1 MITKAVIPAAG
12 LGSRFLPVTKT
23 QPKEML
29 PVVDTPAIQM
39 VVEEAVASGIHD
51 ILIITSI
58 GKRAIEDHFDRSYEL
73 ENQLRRRGQ
82 MERLREIRRISN
94 LGRIFITRQKQL
106 RGLGDAVLCA
116 EKFVSDEPFAL
127 LLGDTII
134 DSPTPCLSQLKKVF
148 NRLGGTV
155 IAVEEVSREKVG
167 QYGIIKGEQ
176 IEPDLYRVEDLI
188 EKPDPARAPSNL
200 AIGGRYIIDP
210 AIFDCIRKTKPG
222 VGGEI
227 QLTDAFRLLNG
238 ERVIYAL
245 TIDGVRYDIGSKLDF
260 ILTNIDFALKRDKFR
275 DRLLDYMRRIVAE
288 ADGKASKRKPE
299 PD

>member
-12 LGSRFLPVTKT
+12 FGSRFLPVTKT

-58 GKRAIEDHFDRSYEL
+58 GKRAIEDHFDRSFEL

-82 MERLREIRRISN
+82 KEQLKEIKRISN
-94 LGRIFITRQKQL
+94 MGRIFITRQKQI

-116 EKFVSDEPFAL
+116 EKFVSGEPFAL
-127 LLGDTII
+127 LLGDTVI
-134 DSPTPCLSQLKKVF
+134 DSPVPCLSQLKLVF
-148 NRLGGTV
+148 NRFGGTV
-155 IAVEEVSREKVG
+155 IGVEEVPREKVG
-167 QYGIIKGEQ
+167 QYGLVKGDE
-176 IEPDLYRVEDLI
+176 IEKDLYLVDDLI
-188 EKPDPARAPSNL
+188 EKPDPKRAPSNL
-200 AIGGRYIIDP
+200 AIGGRYILDP
-210 AIFDCIRKTKPG
+210 AIFKCIRRTKPG

-238 ERVIYAL
+238 ESRIHAL
-245 TIDGVRYDIGSKLDF
+245 KIDGVRYDIGSKFDF
-260 ILTNIDFALKRDKFR
+260 IMTNIDFALKREQFR
-275 DRLLDYMRRIVAE
+275 GRLLDYMRRKVAE
-288 ADGKASKRKPE
+288 ADAETGTRKP
-299 PD
+299 